1 MKFGLFLVPK
11 RFLFRWRNQV
21 ATLTVKNIPEDLY
34 EKLKQ
39 RAKFR
44 NRSVN
49 KEIIVCIQEALQSQ
63 RVDPEA
69 FLARI
74 EVLHRQMTAPP
85 LTDKILRQARTEG
98 RP

>member
-1 MKFGLFLVPK
+1 M
-11 RFLFRWRNQV
+11 
-21 ATLTVKNIPEDLY
+21 ATITVKNIPEGLY

-39 RAKFR
+39 RAKSR

-49 KEIIVCIQEALQSQ
+49 KEIIVCIQEALESR
-63 RVDPEA
+63 RVDPES

-74 EVLHRQMTAPP
+74 EGLNSQMPAPP
-85 LTDKILRQARTEG
+85 LTDKMLRRARTVG

>member
-1 MKFGLFLVPK
+1 M
-11 RFLFRWRNQV
+11 
-21 ATLTVKNIPEDLY
+21 ATLTLKNIPEDLY

-39 RAKFR
+39 RAKSR

-49 KEIIVCIQEALQSQ
+49 KEIIVCIEEALESR
-63 RVDPEA
+63 RVDPES

-74 EVLHRQMTAPP
+74 EALHSQMPAPP
-85 LTDKILRQARTEG
+85 LTDKMLHRARTVG

>member
-1 MKFGLFLVPK
+1 M
-11 RFLFRWRNQV
+11 
-21 ATLTVKNIPEDLY
+21 ATITVKNIPEGLY

-39 RAKFR
+39 RAKSR

-49 KEIIVCIQEALQSQ
+49 KEIIVCIQEALES
-63 RVDPEA
+63 RRLDPKS

-74 EVLHRQMTAPP
+74 EALNSQMPAPP
-85 LTDKILRQARTEG
+85 LTDKMLRRARTVG

>member
-1 MKFGLFLVPK
+1 
-11 RFLFRWRNQV
+11 V

-39 RAKFR
+39 RAKSR

-49 KEIIVCIQEALQSQ
+49 KEIIVCIQEALESR
-63 RVDPEA
+63 RVDPVS

-74 EVLHRQMTAPP
+74 EALNRQMPAPP
-85 LTDKILRQARTEG
+85 LTDKTLRRARTVG